1 MLLILLTACTHA
13 PKPGGDASSDSGD
26 SLPLVGDDTADTQES
41 RDSVDTSVECGE
53 IPPDEEGYVAL
64 YDATVVH
71 TFAFTVSAAA
81 TASLGADPSE
91 YVVADLVVDGTALNN
106 VGLKMRGESSEQRW
120 DGKPSFKVDLRA
132 YDNCEPFASVEHLL
146 LDNGFDDPTQAKQV
160 ISGSVMRSLGVVVPY
175 TTFATV
181 TVNGDLFGLYTSTE
195 AVGDGFIGHHWGA
208 TGGVLW
214 EGGDEADF
222 SGRGE
227 DAWDDVGGEGD
238 RAAIEAVTAV
248 VATAGEDF
256 YAQVDALVD
265 MSQGLTEWG
274 ALAAIGHLGAFPYAT
289 KDIYLYQPADDGRF
303 ELVPSGLDEGWDPA
317 FGWNYAETA
326 LGLRC
331 VYDPTCAAALQ
342 ASIDAALTASEDADV
357 EGVATSAFALS
368 QAAVQA
374 DPRRGTT
381 SSEVSAARSALSAS
395 IATWPALVRAQLP

>member
-1 MLLILLTACTHA
+1 MLLVLLAACTHD
-13 PKPGGDASSDSGD
+13 PKPADDSSSDSGD
-26 SLPLVGDDTADTQES
+26 SLPLVGDDTGDTQES

-81 TASLGADPSE
+81 TASLAAHPSE
-91 YVVADLVVDGTALNN
+91 YVVADLVVDGTTMNN

-120 DGKPSFKVDLRA
+120 DGKPSFKIDLRA

-160 ISGSVMRSLGVVVPY
+160 ISGSVMRELGVVVPY

-181 TVNGDLFGLYTSTE
+181 TVNGELFGLYTSAE

-208 TGGVLW
+208 TDGVLW
-214 EGGDEADF
+214 EGGDDADF

-227 DAWDDVGGEGD
+227 DAWNDVGGGGD
-238 RAAIEAVTAV
+238 PAAIEAVTAV

-256 YAQVDALVD
+256 YAQADALVD
-265 MSQGLTEWG
+265 MPQLLAEWG

-303 ELVPSGLDEGWDPA
+303 EFVPSGLDEGWDAA

-342 ASIDAALTASEDADV
+342 ASIDAALTATEDADV
-357 EGVATSAFALS
+357 GGVATAAFALS
-368 QAAVQA
+368 QSAVQA

-395 IATWPALVRAQLP
+395 IAGWPALVRAQLQ